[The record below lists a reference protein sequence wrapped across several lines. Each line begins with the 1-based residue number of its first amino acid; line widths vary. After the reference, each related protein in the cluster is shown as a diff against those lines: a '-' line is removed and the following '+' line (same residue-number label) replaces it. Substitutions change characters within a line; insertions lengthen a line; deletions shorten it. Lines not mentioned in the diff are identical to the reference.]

1 MGKTRVAH
9 TCFQGLHASC
19 CWNEHPRG
27 DIVTSVTNP
36 TAIPD
41 RFLGRYWRVP
51 AFLDY
56 VQSTLTEE
64 TVREAESQLA
74 VQLPRVYLGLLKQQ
88 NGGYLRAS
96 WPESVSETL
105 FGIGPR
111 FPSITRDDGWWR
123 PKNAESQMW
132 APPEPNLLIPFDGD
146 GHWDMCFDYR
156 KHGPRKE
163 PSITFVDCECKR
175 ERPIVE
181 SFVDYLAGLVD
192 ESAETATRFYGPTSE
207 VVAKRLS
214 QHLGTSKPTVDTF
227 AHGYPIWGIA
237 LPGESRWI
245 WVSPNLVPSGFRR
258 DQSRIIVTP
267 DTALRIPEDPDCTA
281 LLSCT
286 EESEA
291 SVLEALFALGL
302 ATR

>member
-1 MGKTRVAH
+1 
-9 TCFQGLHASC
+9 
-19 CWNEHPRG
+19 
-27 DIVTSVTNP
+27 VTKGTL
-36 TAIPD
+36 IPD
-41 RFLGRYWRVP
+41 RFSGRYWQVP

-56 VQSTLTEE
+56 VQPTLTEE

-74 VQLPRVYLGLLKQQ
+74 VQLPRAYLDLLKQQ

-96 WPESVSETL
+96 WPDSVSETL

-123 PKNAESQMW
+123 PKNADSQMW
-132 APPEPNLLIPFDGD
+132 APPQSELLIPFDGD

-156 KHGPRKE
+156 KHGPRRE
-163 PSITFVDCECKR
+163 PTIAFVDCECER
-175 ERPIVE
+175 ERPITE

-192 ESAETATRFYGPTSE
+192 ESAATATRLYGLAAPE
-207 VVAKRLS
+207 VVAQRLS
-214 QHLGTSKPTVDTF
+214 QHLGAPAPTVDDF

-237 LPGESRWI
+237 LSGESRWI
-245 WVSPNLVPSGFRR
+245 WVSPNLVPAGFRR
-258 DQSRIIVTP
+258 DQRRIIVTP
-267 DTALRIPEDPDCTA
+267 ESALRIPEDPDCTV

-286 EESEA
+286 EESKA
-291 SVLEALFALGL
+291 AVSEALIALGL